1 MQSGVKYTT
10 NLIGCAMTLTKNI
23 LTHINTHS
31 KTHYTVSIHTLT
43 LKQLFTNT
51 FSSIKTMLILFYKLM
66 CETNDYFNKRKLQT
80 TFVSSKE
87 DILSITQIYFRK
99 SEKEKSESE
108 FSLSSKSI
116 LQWFT
121 LTTATTA
128 LHKNNPEHSKQ
139 NTFNQL

>member
-1 MQSGVKYTT
+1 M
-10 NLIGCAMTLTKNI
+10 
-23 LTHINTHS
+23 
-31 KTHYTVSIHTLT
+31 
-43 LKQLFTNT
+43 
-51 FSSIKTMLILFYKLM
+51 FYKLI

-128 LHKNNPEHSKQ
+128 LQIKIIQSIRNKIRLINFSP
-139 NTFNQL
+139 L

>member
-51 FSSIKTMLILFYKLM
+51 FSSIKTMLILFYKLI

-128 LHKNNPEHSKQ
+128 L
-139 NTFNQL
+139 